1 MVFGVLGVFRGLG
14 IFRKGQ
20 TFGGGWLG
28 GCLLAAR
35 SETQRNGCGEEDKGL
50 NGFHL
55 LGVFAKIRSFLWHK
69 GMKKSNSLN
78 ILVAKI

>member
-1 MVFGVLGVFRGLG
+1 M
-14 IFRKGQ
+14 
-20 TFGGGWLG
+20 
-28 GCLLAAR
+28 AAR
-35 SETQRNGCGEEDKGL
+35 SEAQRNSCGEEDKGL